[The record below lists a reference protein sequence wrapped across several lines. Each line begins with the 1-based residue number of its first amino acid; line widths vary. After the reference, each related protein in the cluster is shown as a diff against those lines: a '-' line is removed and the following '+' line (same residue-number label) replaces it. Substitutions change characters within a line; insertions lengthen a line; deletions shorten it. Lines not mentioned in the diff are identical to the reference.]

1 MNSQEIA
8 LANPMDLQAFDSYI
22 QEICRCIK
30 VDPQWPDLPDHLRVV
45 RALLNTAFT
54 QGSVYSHSAW
64 VNALT
69 PLTSLEAGSRS
80 DHVVLA
86 IAEHLGTTHDYNRLV
101 LPTLSPSARERL
113 AEILASDPRQSII
126 LPFLHTLA
134 KFAACCRGTEASFAT
149 LFGKF
154 LALSK
159 EGKFRNQ
166 QVSTRHEHCIAA
178 LKALNSHLGH
188 CPDNPHT
195 QHLLERKQ
203 RYLQALINLPCDL
216 VGGKHGWIGIDLFVT
231 LHKLGLGS
239 IIPAHLRPENTGNPY
254 NAMHRLASIG
264 KAPDAAYFNDK
275 LVSVP
280 GNLTVEHLCYAIQ
293 NPELVLPL
301 DHLVR
306 SAIPFDVL
314 TGWIKKINTL
324 ELPEPHGPQRLVEV
338 LRTLVTHKPRL
349 VNHIVAADI
358 RLEGLMEIE
367 TLREAY
373 LQRDIGL

>member
-1 MNSQEIA
+1 MNSQEKA
-8 LANPMDLQAFDSYI
+8 LTNPMDLQAFDYYI
-22 QEICRCIK
+22 QDICRCIK
-30 VDPQWPDLPDHLRVV
+30 VDPQWPDLSDHLRVV
-45 RALLNTAFT
+45 RGLLNTAFT

-69 PLTSLEAGSRS
+69 PLTSLEASHRS
-80 DHVVLA
+80 DQVVLA

-101 LPTLSPSARERL
+101 LPSLSPAGRERL

-126 LPFLHTLA
+126 LPFLHTLG
-134 KFAACCRGTEASFAT
+134 KFAACCQGAEASFAT

-159 EGKFRNQ
+159 DGKFRNQ

-178 LKALNSHLGH
+178 LKALNNHLSH

-195 QHLLERKQ
+195 HNLLQRKQ
-203 RYLQALINLPCDL
+203 RCLQQLINLPCDM
-216 VGGKHGWIGIDLFVT
+216 VGGKHGWIGLDLFVT
-231 LHKLGLGS
+231 LHKLGIGS
-239 IIPAHLRPENTGNPY
+239 IVPAHLRPENTGNPY

-264 KAPDAAYFNDK
+264 KAPAPTYFNDK

-280 GNLTVEHLCYAIQ
+280 GNLTLEHLCYAIQ

-306 SAIPFDVL
+306 SAIAFDVL
-314 TGWIKKINTL
+314 TGWIKKINTM

-349 VNHIVAADI
+349 VSHILAADI